1 MYIIYNY
8 IYIYTLYMCIIY
20 LFIYTH
26 CVYIEITFQIGYLVD
41 DLKSVFVSSTPAS
54 DESWTPPNQPGWKV
68 RSHYSAVNVFG
79 GSMIPSCKL
88 TQM

>member
-1 MYIIYNY
+1 MYIIYIIIYIHYICTLY
-8 IYIYTLYMCIIY
+8 IYIYIY
-20 LFIYTH
+20 IHY
-26 CVYIEITFQIGYLVD
+26 VYIEITFQIGYLVD

-68 RSHYSAVNVFG
+68 RSHCSAVNVFG

-88 TQM
+88 T

>member
-1 MYIIYNY
+1 
-8 IYIYTLYMCIIY
+8 MCIIY